1 MTFEVRLGWIPRTL
15 LLLLVAS
22 GIVQLSAADSKTPGL
37 PQGPYPAVF
46 TKSVPASI
54 SDLKAM
60 EKHVET
66 LVKKI
71 SPAVV
76 ALEVHFGRDSGS
88 GSGVVISS
96 NGIILTAAHVM
107 GHATKATVTFPD
119 GKTVHAKALGKAS
132 DGDAGLLKI
141 TEEGPWP
148 CLELGG
154 KRQDTVG
161 DWVLA
166 LGHPGGFDSKRS
178 LVVRLGRVIAIDSD
192 TLQTDCTISP
202 GDSGGPV
209 INMAG
214 NVIGIHSF
222 ITTSMAENFHV
233 AVSSFIDEIDKMSKP
248 DKKL

>member
-1 MTFEVRLGWIPRTL
+1 MNFEVRLRCTRRTL
-15 LLLLVAS
+15 LSLLAAS
-22 GIVQLSAADSKTPGL
+22 SIIQLSAADSKTSRL

-60 EKHVET
+60 ERHVET
-66 LVKKI
+66 LVKKV

-76 ALEVHFGRDSGS
+76 ALEMNFAS
-88 GSGVVISS
+88 GSGVIISS
-96 NGIILTAAHVM
+96 NGLILTAAHVL
-107 GHATKATVTFPD
+107 GGATKATVTFPD

-132 DGDAGLLKI
+132 DADAGLLKI
-141 TEEGPWP
+141 TEPGPWP

-154 KRQDTVG
+154 KQQDAVG

-178 LVVRLGRVIAIDSD
+178 LVVRLGRVVALDSD

-222 ITTSMAENFHV
+222 ISLAMADNFHV
-233 AVSSFIDEIDKMSKP
+233 PVISFSGEIDKMSKP